1 VRLKKLRRRSGG
13 VIDRRGQTG
22 PSLGGIGFPRSSGG
36 GFPFPMGAGGL
47 SIGTIILLVVVIG
60 AFMLCGGG
68 GSLFGDA
75 LAPFGDAG
83 TVQPNPNETQVDPQD
98 PTGQF
103 VDAVMDDVQTT
114 WIDLFEGAGKRY
126 EPTAVVLFKDSTP
139 SACGVAS
146 QRTGPFYCPADNLV
160 YLDTSF
166 FQELERQ
173 FGASG
178 DFAEAYVIAHE
189 VAHHVQTLLGVNAEV
204 QRQSR
209 EDPSLANELSVRLE
223 LQADC
228 FAGVWGRAA
237 QEEGILQ
244 PGDVEEG
251 LNAASAIGDDRI
263 QEATTGR
270 VNPESFTHGT
280 AQQRADW
287 LRTGIQI
294 GNPDACDTFS
304 LPYDEL

>member
-1 VRLKKLRRRSGG
+1 MRLKKLRRRSGG
-13 VIDRRGQTG
+13 VIDRRGQAG

-36 GFPFPMGAGGL
+36 GFPMGAGGL
-47 SIGTIILLVVVIG
+47 SIGTIVLLVVVVG

-68 GSLFGDA
+68 GSMFGDA

-83 TVQPNPNETQVDPQD
+83 TVQPNPNEAQVDPQD
-98 PTGQF
+98 PTGEF
-103 VDAVMDDVQTT
+103 VDGVMDDVQTT
-114 WIDLFEGAGKRY
+114 WIDLFERAGQRY
-126 EPTAVVLFKDSTP
+126 EPTAVVLFQGSTE

-146 QRTGPFYCPADNLV
+146 QRTGPFYCPADKRV

-189 VAHHVQTLLGVNAEV
+189 VAHHVQTLLGINAEV
-204 QRQSR
+204 QGQSR
-209 EDPSLANELSVRLE
+209 EDPSIANELSVRLE

-237 QEEGILQ
+237 QAEGILQ

-280 AQQRADW
+280 AEQRAAW
-287 LRTGIQI
+287 LRTGIQV
-294 GNPDACDTFS
+294 GNPDACDTFDV
-304 LPYDEL
+304 PYDEL

>member
-1 VRLKKLRRRSGG
+1 MRLKKLRRRSGG
-13 VIDRRGQTG
+13 VIDRRGQAG

-36 GFPFPMGAGGL
+36 GFPMGAGGL

-68 GSLFGDA
+68 GSMFGDA

-83 TVQPNPNETQVDPQD
+83 TVGANPNESQVDPED
-98 PTGQF
+98 PTGAF
-103 VDAVMDDVQTT
+103 VDAVMDDVQVT
-114 WIDLFEGAGKRY
+114 WTDLFEASGKTY
-126 EPTAVVLFKDSTP
+126 DPTAVVLFTGTTQSG
-139 SACGVAS
+139 CGVAS
-146 QRTGPFYCPADNLV
+146 QQTGPFYCPADNLV

-166 FQELERQ
+166 FKELERQ
-173 FGASG
+173 FGATG

-189 VAHHVQTLLGVNAEV
+189 VAHHVQTLLGINAEV

-237 QEEGILQ
+237 QAEGILE
-244 PGDVEEG
+244 PGDVKEG

-270 VNPESFTHGT
+270 IDPESFTHGT
-280 AQQRADW
+280 AEQRATW
-287 LRTGIQI
+287 LRTGIQV

-304 LPYDEL
+304 VPYDEL